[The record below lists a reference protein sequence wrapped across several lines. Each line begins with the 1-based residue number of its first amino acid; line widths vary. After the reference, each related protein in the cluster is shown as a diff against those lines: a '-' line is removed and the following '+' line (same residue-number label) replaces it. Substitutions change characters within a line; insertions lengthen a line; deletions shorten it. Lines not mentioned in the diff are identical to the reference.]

1 MESFLFF
8 FAGFIGWQ
16 AGKNISKL
24 TNAIIN
30 WKQSKRTET
39 YRVYREEKK
48 GDKRIDTVLLV
59 IGAYVS
65 IFLLPVGE
73 ALFSILMSV
82 LGLLLIRIDQR
93 IRIIPNELVLLL
105 FIVGCMK
112 QVMSNGIF
120 GLGEGLIAVV
130 ATMGIL
136 IFAAFIHK
144 FFSGAMG
151 VGAGDIKLMMALA
164 MILGIHQLPGLLLG
178 ISATLILYLGYLK
191 MTAGFFLKQSF
202 PMALQIMGGFM
213 LALHQ
218 NWILDFIAV
227 AIR

>member
-1 MESFLFF
+1 MPSFLFF

-24 TNAIIN
+24 TSAMIN
-30 WKQSKRTET
+30 WKQAKRTET

-48 GDKRIDTVLLV
+48 GDRRINVILLV
-59 IGAYVS
+59 TGAYLA
-65 IFLLPVGE
+65 IFFLPVGE

-82 LGLLLIRIDQR
+82 LALLLIRIDQR
-93 IRIIPNELVLLL
+93 IRIIPNELVLFL

-112 QVMSNGIF
+112 QVISSGIL

-130 ATMGIL
+130 VTMGIL
-136 IFAAFIHK
+136 IFTAFIHK

-151 VGAGDIKLMMALA
+151 VGAGDIKLMMALS

-178 ISATLILYLGYLK
+178 ISTTLILYLAYLK

-227 AIR
+227 ATR